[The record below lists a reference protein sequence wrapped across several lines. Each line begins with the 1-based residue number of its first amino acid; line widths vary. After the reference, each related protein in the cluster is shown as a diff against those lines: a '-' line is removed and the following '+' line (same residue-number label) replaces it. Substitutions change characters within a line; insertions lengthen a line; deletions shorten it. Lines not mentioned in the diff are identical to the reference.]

1 MKYYPKRMCIACRER
16 KVKDNLIKIVK
27 VSDEL
32 VIANTHTEG
41 SRGLYICKDI
51 NCINLAIKKKVLN
64 RVLKKEIDVSFYEK
78 LKDYCS
84 GEQN

>member
-1 MKYYPKRMCIACRER
+1 MEKCTRMCIACRER

-27 VSDEL
+27 VNDEL